1 MTTLLLFGSFL
12 ALVAI
17 GVPIGIALGAASLLA
32 IAYIP
37 FLSFDFYALGLV
49 SGIDSFTLIAVVLF
63 TLAGNIMSQGGIS
76 RRLIAVADHLFG
88 RAPGDLGTVT
98 IMACLFFAAISGTG
112 SATVAAIGLAMIP
125 ALVNRGYDRAYASA
139 MVASAGGLGVMIPPS
154 VVMIVY
160 AVSAGVSVTALF
172 MAGILPGVVIALTLI
187 VYNIVQRRL
196 RPASVPPVT
205 SASALKASPVSV
217 SSGVGTTHQGGWRAT
232 LGVLNQ
238 AKLALLMPVVVLG
251 GIYAGIVTPT
261 ESSAIAVVYALVVS
275 VGVYRELPL
284 GKLPG
289 MMLESALLVSAVLV
303 IIGASVAF
311 GRIIALEQ
319 IPLKLSEFVLD
330 LTQSRVI
337 ILIAAMALL
346 LVVGT
351 FLETLAAIV
360 ILTPVLLPV
369 VTALGVDPVHFGIVM
384 IVALAIGFVTPPL
397 GANLFMAAQVG
408 GVPFDRI
415 ARRILPWV
423 VTMIVALFII
433 AFAPVISLGLPRV
446 FLDYGG

>member
-1 MTTLLLFGSFL
+1 MTTAILFGTFFVL
-12 ALVAI
+12 IAI
-17 GVPIGIALGAASLLA
+17 GVPIGIALGTASLAA

-37 FLSFDFYALGLV
+37 FLNFDLYGLGLI
-49 SGIDSFTLIAVVLF
+49 SGMDSFTLIAVVLF
-63 TLAGNIMSQGGIS
+63 TVAGNIMSQGGIS
-76 RRLIAVADHLFG
+76 RRLVAVADHLFG

-98 IMACLFFAAISGTG
+98 IIACLFFAAISGTG

-125 ALVNRGYDRAYASA
+125 ALVDRGYDRAYSAA

-160 AVSAGVSVTALF
+160 AVAAGVSVTALF
-172 MAGILPGVVIALTLI
+172 LAGVLPGLVVALTLI
-187 VYNIVQRRL
+187 VYNISQRRL
-196 RPASVPPVT
+196 IAGDLPLPAR
-205 SASALKASPVSV
+205 
-217 SSGVGTTHQGGWRAT
+217 HDWREKIR
-232 LGVLNQ
+232 VLNQ
-238 AKLALLMPVVVLG
+238 AKLALLMPLVVLG

-261 ESSAIAVVYALVVS
+261 ESSAVAVVYALIVS
-275 VGVYRELPL
+275 VFVYRELPL
-284 GKLPG
+284 SRLPG
-289 MMLESALLVSAVLV
+289 MLLESALLVSAVLV

-319 IPLKLSEFVLD
+319 IPLALAQFVTEV
-330 LTQSRVI
+330 TQNRYVVI
-337 ILIAAMALL
+337 MAAIVLL
-346 LVVGT
+346 LIVGT

-369 VTALGVDPVHFGIVM
+369 LTQLGVDPVHFGIIM

-408 GVPFDRI
+408 QISFDKV

-423 VTMIVALFII
+423 ITMIVALLII
-433 AFAPVISLGLPRV
+433 AFVPWLSLGLPRLL
-446 FLDYGG
+446 LDYGP

>member
-1 MTTLLLFGSFL
+1 
-12 ALVAI
+12 
-17 GVPIGIALGAASLLA
+17 
-32 IAYIP
+32 
-37 FLSFDFYALGLV
+37 
-49 SGIDSFTLIAVVLF
+49 
-63 TLAGNIMSQGGIS
+63 
-76 RRLIAVADHLFG
+76 
-88 RAPGDLGTVT
+88 
-98 IMACLFFAAISGTG
+98 
-112 SATVAAIGLAMIP
+112 
-125 ALVNRGYDRAYASA
+125 

-187 VYNIVQRRL
+187 FYNVLQRRAVMVPVHD
-196 RPASVPPVT
+196 PA
-205 SASALKASPVSV
+205 ASPVVPSDQR
-217 SSGVGTTHQGGWRAT
+217 TT
-232 LGVLNQ
+232 LGVLND

-261 ESSAIAVVYALVVS
+261 ESSAIAVVYALIVS
-275 VGVYRELPL
+275 TVVYRELPL
-284 GKLPG
+284 SKLPG

-319 IPLKLSEFVLD
+319 IPLKLSAFVLD

-337 ILIAAMALL
+337 VLLAAMALL
-346 LVVGT
+346 LVIGT

-369 VTALGVDPVHFGIVM
+369 MTALGVDPVHFGIIM

-423 VTMIVALFII
+423 VTMVVALLVI
-433 AFAPVISLGLPRV
+433 AFTPAISLGLPRV

>member
-1 MTTLLLFGSFL
+1 MTTAILFGSFFL
-12 ALVAI
+12 LLAI
-17 GVPIGIALGAASLLA
+17 GVPIGIALGSASLIA

-37 FLSFDFYALGLV
+37 FLNFDLYALGLI

-63 TLAGNIMSQGGIS
+63 TLAGNVMSRGGIS
-76 RRLIAVADHLFG
+76 RRLVRVADCVFG

-125 ALVNRGYDRAYASA
+125 ALVERGYERAYAGA

-172 MAGILPGVVIALTLI
+172 MAGIVPGVVIALTLI
-187 VYNIVQRRL
+187 AYNILRRRGAQAPETPIAAASL
-196 RPASVPPVT
+196 RET
-205 SASALKASPVSV
+205 LSAL
-217 SSGVGTTHQGGWRAT
+217 
-232 LGVLNQ
+232 ND
-238 AKLALLMPVVVLG
+238 AKLALIMPLVVLG

-261 ESSAIAVVYALVVS
+261 ESSAVAVVYALIVS
-275 VGVYRELPL
+275 CLVYRELPL
-284 GKLPG
+284 RDLPG

-319 IPLKLSEFVLD
+319 IPLKLSDLVLA
-330 LTQSRVI
+330 LTQSQTIV
-337 ILIAAMALL
+337 LLAAIVLL
-346 LVVGT
+346 LIVGT

-369 VTALGVDPVHFGIVM
+369 MIELGVDPVHFGIVM

-408 GVPFDRI
+408 RIPFDHI

-423 VTMIVALFII
+423 VAMVVALLII
-433 AFAPVISLGLPRV
+433 AFVPALSLGLPRV